1 MPHEISYLEDDGI
14 IFTKY
19 VMPMPR
25 EEFGAVIAE
34 NLAMATETGA
44 LLFLGDCRDLPS
56 SGSLIDIYEMGEMLD
71 GLGVDRRMR
80 EALVVAAPAEET
92 GTFEFFVTVTTN
104 RGIQVRLFG
113 DMDEATEWLRAEGAR
128 LSAAASP
135 TTLEARVPEAPA
147 GE

>member
-1 MPHEISYLEDDGI
+1 MAHELSYLEDDGI

-19 VMPMPR
+19 LMPWAL
-25 EEFGAVIAE
+25 EEFGQVVAE
-34 NLAMATETGA
+34 NLAMAAETGS
-44 LLFLGDCRDLPS
+44 LLFLGDCRELPS

-113 DMDEATEWLRAEGAR
+113 DMDEATEWLRVEGAR
-128 LSAAASP
+128 LSDAASESG
-135 TTLEARVPEAPA
+135 LEADVP
-147 GE
+147 